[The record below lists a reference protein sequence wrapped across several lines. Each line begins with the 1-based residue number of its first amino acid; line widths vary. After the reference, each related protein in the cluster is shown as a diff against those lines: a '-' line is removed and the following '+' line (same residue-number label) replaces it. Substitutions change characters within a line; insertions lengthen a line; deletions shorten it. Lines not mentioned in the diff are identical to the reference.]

1 MATGLAGAIIS
12 SLISTFS
19 NPIVPPSQETAEIP
33 HRHHN
38 LAPALNHILLPL
50 PREPDHLAT
59 MAPILLDRVFHDA
72 ALPVIPGHRGV
83 LLRVH
88 APDQGKHGYG
98 DSGGDRAAL
107 QLWSG
112 KCLSNARAWLRL
124 CYSRKSRGLMWSCA
138 WSLMSV
144 AILERLWRW
153 G

>member
-1 MATGLAGAIIS
+1 VATGLAGAIIS

-38 LAPALNHILLPL
+38 LAPALHSIRLPL
-50 PREPDHLAT
+50 PREPDNLAT

-88 APDQGKHGYG
+88 APHQGKHGDG

-107 QLWSG
+107 QLWGG
-112 KCLSNARAWLRL
+112 KCLSNARAWFRL
-124 CYSRKSRGLMWSCA
+124 CCWRKSPGGMWSSV
-138 WSLMSV
+138 WS
-144 AILERLWRW
+144 
-153 G
+153 